1 MSADG
6 QRPWVA
12 WYPEGDVELDT
23 SGTTLMD
30 HFDATVARH
39 PGRIAVRY
47 FEGAI
52 TYGELDTMADALAAH
67 LRSAGLGPGSTVALL
82 LQNNPAFLVAM
93 VAAWRL
99 GAVAAPLS
107 PLATSPE
114 LSHLLDECG
123 ADAVVILDE
132 LIHLHGSRV
141 SRLRDLPVI
150 VTSQSDFGDASV
162 AAFGAED
169 AATSFARI
177 VAAPAD
183 RVRVTVD
190 PQAPAVFVPTS
201 GTTGMSK
208 FTVNSHANLEFGA
221 SVYRQW
227 ARLRDGAVVLGL
239 SPIFHVTGLIGHVA
253 LTLRIGGTLVLT
265 HRVRP
270 ELIIE
275 AIRRHRPEFTIA
287 VITAYI
293 GLADLPD
300 VSAEDFASFR
310 ELWSGGAPIEPGVAE
325 RLGKRFG
332 RPIHN
337 VYGLTEATS
346 AVAAVPRGLRTPV
359 DEDTRTLSIGIP
371 VHHTT
376 VRIVGEDGA
385 ELPAGAV
392 GEIVV
397 SGPQVAAGYLDKPIS
412 TAEVFGGGRLR
423 TGDVGF
429 MDPDGWFY
437 VIDRSKDMIS
447 ASGFKVWPR
456 EIEAALMT
464 HPHVREAA
472 VVAIPDQYRGQSP
485 KAYVVLEPDASVSE
499 YELIEF
505 SRSILAPTKYPR
517 EVEFVAELPR
527 TATGKIRRSALG

>member
-1 MSADG
+1 MSAG
-6 QRPWVA
+6 EGRPWAA
-12 WYPEGDVELDT
+12 WYPDGDVDLAA
-23 SGTTLMD
+23 SGATLMD
-30 HFDATVARH
+30 HFRATVARQ
-39 PGRIAVRY
+39 PGRVAVRY
-47 FEGAI
+47 FEGRI
-52 TYGELDTMADALAAH
+52 TYGELDAMADSLAAH
-67 LRSAGLGPGSTVALL
+67 LRDAGLGAGSTIALM
-82 LQNNPAFLVAM
+82 LQNNPAFLVAV
-93 VAAWRL
+93 VAAWKL

-114 LSHLLDECG
+114 LSHLLDECD

-132 LIHLHGSRV
+132 LLQVHGSRV
-141 SRLRDLPVI
+141 SRLRDLPVV
-150 VTSQSDFGDASV
+150 VTTRTDFDGSPAQV
-162 AAFGAED
+162 GGE
-169 AATSFARI
+169 ATSLARI
-177 VAAPAD
+177 VATRVEPVSTELDPAW
-183 RVRVTVD
+183 
-190 PQAPAVFVPTS
+190 PAVFVPTS

-208 FTVNSHANLEFGA
+208 FTVNTHANVEFDA
-221 SVYRQW
+221 SVYRRW

-253 LTLRIGGTLVLT
+253 VTLRIGATLVLT

-270 ELIIE
+270 DVMLE

-293 GLADLPD
+293 GLAELPD
-300 VSAEDFASFR
+300 ATPEDFASFR
-310 ELWSGGAPIEPGVAE
+310 ELWSGGAPVEPDVAA
-325 RLGKRFG
+325 RLGERFG

-371 VHHTT
+371 VFGTT

-385 ELPAGAV
+385 ELPSGEV

-397 SGPQVAAGYLDKPIS
+397 SGPQVAAGYLNKPMS

-429 MDPDGWFY
+429 MDADGWFY